1 MIKCNVTT
9 CGVITSSAEEK
20 TSKEGE
26 KFISFSMVVPFEGK
40 DGTVKEQYISV
51 SAPGDAQSAANY
63 SAGRRVTVSGVLHI
77 RKHDSSTYLNLRTD
91 TNIEFNESTTPD
103 RLVGSMEFRGKI
115 SKKGIKDF
123 NSKKGKPMQSFSAFS
138 SDKNG
143 ENYEFTWVSFI
154 NLSPIHEEYL
164 AADKYVEVHGDLQL
178 DVFKGELQLECKV
191 KSIAP
196 WELNKRLKQMQSS
209 SHLKHSLLRVFY
221 VFAVL
226 AVGVLGILHLLFR
239 HHK

>member
-63 SAGRRVTVSGVLHI
+63 SAGRRVTASGVLYI

-91 TNIEFNESTTPD
+91 SNIEFNESTTPD
-103 RLVGSMEFRGKI
+103 RLVGSKI

-191 KSIAP
+191 KSIAH
-196 WELNKRLKQMQSS
+196 WELNKTAEANAEQQPS
-209 SHLKHSLLRVFY
+209 
-221 VFAVL
+221 
-226 AVGVLGILHLLFR
+226 
-239 HHK
+239 